1 MIQTVFFDIGGVMLT
16 NGWGHV
22 SRENAAKKFGID
34 YAEMDYQH
42 DFIFNI
48 YEIGAITLDEYL
60 DTVVFNQPRNFS
72 REEFKEFMFQQS
84 QELPQILSL
93 LKKWKHENPG
103 IQIISLN
110 NEGRELNQYRI
121 QTFKLHELFDAF
133 VSSCEVG
140 MRKPDPGIYRM
151 ALGIAQRDPSG
162 CYYFDDRPAL
172 VLAARKQGI
181 QGFLHETPEATMQIL
196 ENIKMNSTKNK

>member
-1 MIQTVFFDIGGVMLT
+1 MIKTVFFDIGGVMLT

-60 DTVVFNQPRNFS
+60 DTVVFNQSRNFS
-72 REEFKEFMFQQS
+72 REEFKAFMFQQS
-84 QELPQILSL
+84 QELPQMLSL
-93 LKKWKHENPG
+93 LKKWKQENPG

-121 QTFKLHELFDAF
+121 ITFKLHELFDAF

-140 MRKPDPGIYRM
+140 MRKPDPGIYSI
-151 ALGIAQRDPSG
+151 ALGIAQREPEE

-181 QGFLHETPEATMQIL
+181 QGYLHEKPETTLDIL
-196 ENIKMNSTKNK
+196 RKIGKNEFKE

>member
-1 MIQTVFFDIGGVMLT
+1 MIKTIFFDIGGVMLT

-48 YEIGAITLDEYL
+48 YEIGAISLDEYL
-60 DTVVFNQPRNFS
+60 DTVVFNQPRNFT
-72 REEFKEFMFQQS
+72 REAFKEFMFQQS
-84 QELPQILSL
+84 QELPQMLSL
-93 LKKWKHENPG
+93 LKKWKQENPG

-110 NEGRELNQYRI
+110 NEGRELNQHRI
-121 QTFKLHELFDAF
+121 QTFNLHELFDAF

-140 MRKPDPGIYRM
+140 MRKPDPGIYSM
-151 ALGIAQRDPSG
+151 ALGIAQREPG
-162 CYYFDDRPAL
+162 ECYYFDDRPAL
-172 VLAARKQGI
+172 VLASRKQGI
-181 QGFLHETPEATMQIL
+181 QGFLHEKPEVTMQIL
-196 ENIKMNSTKNK
+196 ENINKSELK

>member
-1 MIQTVFFDIGGVMLT
+1 MIKTVFFDIGGVMLT

-60 DTVVFNQPRNFS
+60 DTVVFNQPRDFS
-72 REEFKEFMFQQS
+72 RDQFKGFMFQQS
-84 QELPQILSL
+84 QELPEMLSL
-93 LKKWKHENPG
+93 LKKWKQENPG

-140 MRKPDPGIYRM
+140 MRKPDPGIYSM
-151 ALGIAQRDPSG
+151 ALGIAQREPAE
-162 CYYFDDRPAL
+162 CFYFDDRPAL

-181 QGFLHETPEATMQIL
+181 QGFLHEKPDATMQIL
-196 ENIKMNSTKNK
+196 ENINTNDFNQ

>member
-1 MIQTVFFDIGGVMLT
+1 MIKTIFFDIGGVMLT

-72 REEFKEFMFQQS
+72 REQFKEFMFQQS
-84 QELPQILSL
+84 QELPQMLSL
-93 LKKWKHENPG
+93 LKMWKQQHAG

-121 QTFKLHELFDAF
+121 KTFKLHELFDAF

-140 MRKPDPGIYRM
+140 MRKPDPGIYSM
-151 ALGIAQRDPSG
+151 ALGIAQREPG
-162 CYYFDDRPAL
+162 ECYYFDDRPAL
-172 VLAARKQGI
+172 VLASRKQGI
-181 QGFLHETPEATMQIL
+181 QGFLHEKPDATMHIL
-196 ENIKMNSTKNK
+196 ESINKNEFNQ

>member
-1 MIQTVFFDIGGVMLT
+1 MIKTIFFDIGGVMLT

-42 DFIFNI
+42 DFIFNV

-60 DTVVFNQPRNFS
+60 DTVVFHKERNFS
-72 REEFKEFMFQQS
+72 RDEFKEFMFQQS
-84 QELPQILSL
+84 QELPEMISL
-93 LKKWKHENPG
+93 LKNFKQQNPDL
-103 IQIISLN
+103 QIISLN
-110 NEGRELNQYRI
+110 NEGRELNQHRI
-121 QTFKLHELFDAF
+121 KTFKLHEVFDAF
-133 VSSCEVG
+133 ISSCEVG
-140 MRKPDPGIYRM
+140 MRKPDPGIYSM
-151 ALGIAQRDPSG
+151 ALGLAQRDPSE

-181 QGFLHETPEATMQIL
+181 QGFLHEKPESTRLIL
-196 ENIKMNSTKNK
+196 ESINKDNINQ

>member
-1 MIQTVFFDIGGVMLT
+1 MIKTVFFDIGGVMLT

-60 DTVVFNQPRNFS
+60 DTVVFNQPRKFS
-72 REEFKEFMFQQS
+72 REQFKEFMFQQS
-84 QELPQILSL
+84 QELPQMLSL
-93 LKKWKHENPG
+93 LKKWKQENPG

-121 QTFKLHELFDAF
+121 QTFDLHELFDAF
-133 VSSCEVG
+133 ISSCEVG

-151 ALGIAQRDPSG
+151 ALGIAQREPG
-162 CYYFDDRPAL
+162 ECYYFDDRPAL

-181 QGFLHETPEATMQIL
+181 KGFLHEKPEATMHIL
-196 ENIKMNSTKNK
+196 ENIDK

>member
-1 MIQTVFFDIGGVMLT
+1 MIKTIFFDIGGVMLT

-42 DFIFNI
+42 DFIFNV

-60 DTVVFNQPRNFS
+60 DTVVFHKERNFS
-72 REEFKEFMFQQS
+72 RDEFKEFMFQQS
-84 QELPQILSL
+84 QELPEMISL
-93 LKKWKHENPG
+93 LKNFKQQNPDL
-103 IQIISLN
+103 QIISLN
-110 NEGRELNQYRI
+110 NEGRELNQHRI
-121 QTFKLHELFDAF
+121 KTFKLHEVFDAF
-133 VSSCEVG
+133 ISSCEVG
-140 MRKPDPGIYRM
+140 MRKPDPGIYSM
-151 ALGIAQRDPSG
+151 ALGLAQRDPAE

-181 QGFLHETPEATMQIL
+181 QGFLHEKPESTRLIL
-196 ENIKMNSTKNK
+196 ESINKDNINQ